1 MRERG
6 RRAAV
11 PRGVDGGE
19 PGVCRGAL
27 APAGS
32 LAPVGERVDERPGE
46 GANRANHEPV
56 TAITTRVAGDPA
68 GGAVGSLIRP
78 AANAQPA

>member
-19 PGVCRGAL
+19 PGVCRGARAL
-27 APAGS
+27 GGS
-32 LAPVGERVDERPGE
+32 LAPVGERVAERPGE
-46 GANRANHEPV
+46 GVNLANHEPF
-56 TAITTRVAGDPA
+56 TANTTRVAGDPA